1 MALYQKTLEINT
13 SPKTFLDITK
23 DVQALV
29 LESGLDNGVCTLFI
43 KHTSASLVIQ
53 ENYDPSVRQDFE
65 TIFSKLVP
73 EDFPYVHNMEGKDDM
88 PAHIR
93 SALTSTSE
101 TVPVVNGKLS
111 LGTWQGIYIWEH
123 RDQTHNRNC
132 LLYTSPSPR
141 DATLSR
147 MPSSA

>member
-1 MALYQKTLEINT
+1 MALHQKTLEINT
-13 SPKTFLDITK
+13 SPKSFLDITK
-23 DVQALV
+23 DVQAFV
-29 LESGLDNGVCTLFI
+29 SESGLANGVCSLFI

-88 PAHIR
+88 PAHVR

-101 TVPVVNGKLS
+101 SIPVVNSKLS

-123 RDQTHNRNC
+123 RDQTHNRKVIV
-132 LLYTSPSPR
+132 S
-141 DATLSR
+141 
-147 MPSSA
+147 MVGV

>member
-13 SPKTFLDITK
+13 SPKSFLDITK
-23 DVQALV
+23 DVQAFV
-29 LESGLDNGVCTLFI
+29 SESGLANGVCSLFI

-73 EDFPYVHNMEGKDDM
+73 EDFSYVHNMEGKDDM
-88 PAHIR
+88 PAHVR

-101 TVPVVNGKLS
+101 SVPVVNSKLS

-123 RDQTHNRNC
+123 RDQTHNRKVIV
-132 LLYTSPSPR
+132 S
-141 DATLSR
+141 
-147 MPSSA
+147 MFGE

>member
-1 MALYQKTLEINT
+1 MAVSQDSLEFRT
-13 SPKTFLDITK
+13 GPKSFLDITSH
-23 DVQALV
+23 VQDFV
-29 LESGLDNGVCTLFI
+29 TSSDIQKGVCHLFI

-101 TVPVVNGKLS
+101 TVPVVNGKLL

-123 RDQTHNRNC
+123 RDQTHNRKIMV
-132 LLYTSPSPR
+132 S
-141 DATLSR
+141 
-147 MPSSA
+147 MVGE

>member
-23 DVQALV
+23 NVQALV
-29 LESGLDNGVCTLFI
+29 SESGLNNGVCSLFI

-101 TVPVVNGKLS
+101 SIPVVNGKLS
-111 LGTWQGIYIWEH
+111 LGNWQGIYIWEH
-123 RDQTHNRNC
+123 RDQRHIRKITFS
-132 LLYTSPSPR
+132 LVG
-141 DATLSR
+141 D
-147 MPSSA
+147 

>member
-13 SPKTFLDITK
+13 SPKSFLDITK
-23 DVQALV
+23 NVQAFV
-29 LESGLDNGVCTLFI
+29 SESGLNNGICSLFI
-43 KHTSASLVIQ
+43 KHTSASSVIQ

-93 SALTSTSE
+93 SAITSTSE
-101 TVPVVNGKLS
+101 SIPVVNSKLS

-123 RDQTHNRNC
+123 RNQTHNRKVIV
-132 LLYTSPSPR
+132 S
-141 DATLSR
+141 
-147 MPSSA
+147 MVGE

>member
-13 SPKTFLDITK
+13 SPKSFLDITK
-23 DVQALV
+23 NVHALV
-29 LESGLDNGVCTLFI
+29 SESDLDNGVCHLFI

-101 TVPVVNGKLS
+101 SIPVVNGKLS

-123 RDQTHNRNC
+123 RDQTLNRKIIV
-132 LLYTSPSPR
+132 S
-141 DATLSR
+141 
-147 MPSSA
+147 MIGG

>member
-13 SPKTFLDITK
+13 SPKSFLDITN
-23 DVQALV
+23 DVQAFV
-29 LESGLDNGVCTLFI
+29 SESGLANGVCSLFI

-101 TVPVVNGKLS
+101 SIPFVNSKLS

-123 RDQTHNRNC
+123 RDQTHNRKVIV
-132 LLYTSPSPR
+132 S
-141 DATLSR
+141 
-147 MPSSA
+147 MVGE

>member
-13 SPKTFLDITK
+13 TPKSFLDISK
-23 DVQALV
+23 NVQAFV
-29 LESGLDNGVCTLFI
+29 SESGLDNGICSLFI

-88 PAHIR
+88 PAHVR

-101 TVPVVNGKLS
+101 SIPFVNSKLS

-123 RDQTHNRNC
+123 RDQTHNRKVIV
-132 LLYTSPSPR
+132 S
-141 DATLSR
+141 
-147 MPSSA
+147 MVGE

>member
-13 SPKTFLDITK
+13 SPKSFIDITK
-23 DVQALV
+23 NVQALV
-29 LESGLDNGVCTLFI
+29 SESGLDNGICSLFI

-101 TVPVVNGKLS
+101 TVPVVYGKLS
-111 LGTWQGIYIWEH
+111 LGTWQGIYLWEH
-123 RDQTHNRNC
+123 RDQTHNRKVMF
-132 LLYTSPSPR
+132 S
-141 DATLSR
+141 
-147 MPSSA
+147 MVGE

>member
-1 MALYQKTLEINT
+1 MAISQDSLEFRT
-13 SPKTFLDITK
+13 DPKSFLDITSH
-23 DVQALV
+23 VQDFV
-29 LESGLDNGVCTLFI
+29 TSSDIQNGVCHLFI

-65 TIFSKLVP
+65 TIFSNLAP

-101 TVPVVNGKLS
+101 AVPVMNGKLS
-111 LGTWQGIYIWEH
+111 LGTWQGIYLWEH
-123 RDQTHNRNC
+123 RDRPHNRKVVV
-132 LLYTSPSPR
+132 S
-141 DATLSR
+141 
-147 MPSSA
+147 MVGE

>member
-1 MALYQKTLEINT
+1 MAISQGSLEIRT
-13 SPKTFLDITK
+13 IPKSFLDITSQ
-23 DVQALV
+23 VQDFV
-29 LESGLDNGVCTLFI
+29 TKSNIQNGVCHLFI

-53 ENYDPSVRQDFE
+53 ENYDPSVRKDFE

-101 TVPVVNGKLS
+101 AVPVMNGKLS
-111 LGTWQGIYIWEH
+111 LGTWQGIYLWEH
-123 RDQTHNRNC
+123 RDQAHNRIVMI
-132 LLYTSPSPR
+132 S
-141 DATLSR
+141 
-147 MPSSA
+147 MVGE

>member
-1 MALYQKTLEINT
+1 MALSQGTFEIQT
-13 SPKTFLDITK
+13 KPKSFLDITGQ
-23 DVQALV
+23 VQNSVAN
-29 LESGLDNGVCTLFI
+29 SNIQNGVCHLFI

-101 TVPVVNGKLS
+101 TVPVFNGKLS

-123 RDQTHNRNC
+123 RDQTHNRKV
-132 LLYTSPSPR
+132 TVS
-141 DATLSR
+141 
-147 MPSSA
+147 MVGE

>member
-1 MALYQKTLEINT
+1 MALYQKTFEINT

-23 DVQALV
+23 NVQALV
-29 LESGLDNGVCTLFI
+29 SESGLNNGVCSLFI

-73 EDFPYVHNMEGKDDM
+73 EDFPYIHNMEGKDDM

-123 RDQTHNRNC
+123 RDQRHIRKVTIS
-132 LLYTSPSPR
+132 LIGE
-141 DATLSR
+141 
-147 MPSSA
+147 

>member
-13 SPKTFLDITK
+13 SPKSFQDITK
-23 DVQALV
+23 NVQALV
-29 LESGLDNGVCTLFI
+29 LESGLVNGVCSLFI

-101 TVPVVNGKLS
+101 SIPVVNGKLS
-111 LGTWQGIYIWEH
+111 LGTWQGIYVWEH
-123 RDQTHNRNC
+123 RDQRHIRKVTFS
-132 LLYTSPSPR
+132 LVG
-141 DATLSR
+141 D
-147 MPSSA
+147 

>member
-1 MALYQKTLEINT
+1 MALSQDLLEIRTN
-13 SPKTFLDITK
+13 PKSFLDITSN
-23 DVQALV
+23 VQDFV
-29 LESGLDNGVCTLFI
+29 TKSNIQNGVCHLFI

-65 TIFSKLVP
+65 TIFSNLAP

-101 TVPVVNGKLS
+101 TIPIVDGKLS

-123 RDQTHNRNC
+123 RDQTHNRKVMV
-132 LLYTSPSPR
+132 S
-141 DATLSR
+141 
-147 MPSSA
+147 MIGE

>member
-13 SPKTFLDITK
+13 SPKSFLDITR
-23 DVQALV
+23 DIQAFV
-29 LESGLDNGVCTLFI
+29 SESGLSRGVCCLFI

-101 TVPVVNGKLS
+101 SIPVVNSKLS

-123 RDQTHNRNC
+123 RDQTHNRKVII
-132 LLYTSPSPR
+132 SIIGE
-141 DATLSR
+141 
-147 MPSSA
+147 

>member
-1 MALYQKTLEINT
+1 MALLQDSLEFHTN
-13 SPKTFLDITK
+13 PKSFLDITRP
-23 DVQALV
+23 VQDFVA
-29 LESGLDNGVCTLFI
+29 ESNIQNGVCHLFI

-65 TIFSKLVP
+65 TIFSNLAP

-111 LGTWQGIYIWEH
+111 LGTWQGIYVWEH
-123 RDQTHNRNC
+123 RDQTHNRKVMV
-132 LLYTSPSPR
+132 S
-141 DATLSR
+141 
-147 MPSSA
+147 MVGE

>member
-1 MALYQKTLEINT
+1 MALSQVTFEIQT
-13 SPKTFLDITK
+13 KPKSFLDITSQ
-23 DVQALV
+23 VQNFVTNSNIQNA
-29 LESGLDNGVCTLFI
+29 VCHLFI

-65 TIFSKLVP
+65 TIFSKLAP

-111 LGTWQGIYIWEH
+111 LGTWQGIYVWEH
-123 RDQTHNRNC
+123 RDLTHNRKIMV
-132 LLYTSPSPR
+132 S
-141 DATLSR
+141 
-147 MPSSA
+147 MVGE

>member
-1 MALYQKTLEINT
+1 MAFYQNTLEINT
-13 SPKTFLDITK
+13 SPKSFLDITK
-23 DVQALV
+23 DVQTLV
-29 LESGLDNGVCTLFI
+29 SESGLDNGICNLFI

-53 ENYDPSVRQDFE
+53 ENYDPSVKQDFE

-73 EDFPYVHNMEGKDDM
+73 EDFPYAHNMEGKDDM

-93 SALTSTSE
+93 SALTSISE

-123 RDQTHNRNC
+123 RDQTHNRKVMV
-132 LLYTSPSPR
+132 S
-141 DATLSR
+141 
-147 MPSSA
+147 MIGE

>member
-1 MALYQKTLEINT
+1 MALSQGTLEIQT
-13 SPKTFLDITK
+13 KPKSFLDITSQ
-23 DVQALV
+23 VQNSIAN
-29 LESGLDNGVCTLFI
+29 SNIQNGVCHLFI

-111 LGTWQGIYIWEH
+111 LGTWQGIYVWEH
-123 RDQTHNRNC
+123 RDQTHNRKVMV
-132 LLYTSPSPR
+132 S
-141 DATLSR
+141 
-147 MPSSA
+147 MVGE

>member
-13 SPKTFLDITK
+13 SPKSFLDITK
-23 DVQALV
+23 NVQALV
-29 LESGLDNGVCTLFI
+29 SESGLDNGVCSLFI

-123 RDQTHNRNC
+123 RDQTHNRKVIV
-132 LLYTSPSPR
+132 S
-141 DATLSR
+141 
-147 MPSSA
+147 MVGE

>member
-13 SPKTFLDITK
+13 SPKSFLDITK
-23 DVQALV
+23 EVQTFV
-29 LESGLDNGVCTLFI
+29 SESGLDNGVCSLFI

-88 PAHIR
+88 PAHVR

-101 TVPVVNGKLS
+101 SIPVVNSKLS

-123 RDQTHNRNC
+123 RDQTHNRKVIV
-132 LLYTSPSPR
+132 S
-141 DATLSR
+141 
-147 MPSSA
+147 MIGE

>member
-13 SPKTFLDITK
+13 SPKSFLDITK
-23 DVQALV
+23 NVQALV

-101 TVPVVNGKLS
+101 SIPVVDGKLS

-123 RDQTHNRNC
+123 RDQRHIRKLTFS
-132 LLYTSPSPR
+132 LIGE
-141 DATLSR
+141 
-147 MPSSA
+147 

>member
-1 MALYQKTLEINT
+1 MALSQGTLEIQT
-13 SPKTFLDITK
+13 KPKSFLDITSQ
-23 DVQALV
+23 VQNSVAN
-29 LESGLDNGVCTLFI
+29 SNIQNGVCHLFI

-65 TIFSKLVP
+65 AIFSKLAP
-73 EDFPYVHNMEGKDDM
+73 ENFPYVHNMEGKDDM

-123 RDQTHNRNC
+123 RDQTHNRKVMV
-132 LLYTSPSPR
+132 S
-141 DATLSR
+141 
-147 MPSSA
+147 MVGE

>member
-13 SPKTFLDITK
+13 SPKSFLDITK
-23 DVQALV
+23 NVQALV
-29 LESGLDNGVCTLFI
+29 SESGLDNGVCSLFI

-123 RDQTHNRNC
+123 RDQTHNRKVMV
-132 LLYTSPSPR
+132 S
-141 DATLSR
+141 
-147 MPSSA
+147 MIGE

>member
-13 SPKTFLDITK
+13 SPKSFLDITK
-23 DVQALV
+23 NVQALV
-29 LESGLDNGVCTLFI
+29 SESDLDNGVCHLFI

-73 EDFPYVHNMEGKDDM
+73 EDFPYAHNMEGKDDM

-101 TVPVVNGKLS
+101 SIPVVNGKLS

-123 RDQTHNRNC
+123 RNQRHIRKVTFS
-132 LLYTSPSPR
+132 LVGE
-141 DATLSR
+141 
-147 MPSSA
+147 

>member
-1 MALYQKTLEINT
+1 MALYQKTLEIST
-13 SPKTFLDITK
+13 SPKSFLDITK
-23 DVQALV
+23 NIQALV
-29 LESGLDNGVCTLFI
+29 SESGLDNGVCSLFI

-123 RDQTHNRNC
+123 RDQRHIRKVTVS
-132 LLYTSPSPR
+132 LIGE
-141 DATLSR
+141 
-147 MPSSA
+147 

>member
-23 DVQALV
+23 NVQALV

-101 TVPVVNGKLS
+101 SIPVVNSKLS

-123 RDQTHNRNC
+123 RDQTHNRKVII
-132 LLYTSPSPR
+132 SIIGE
-141 DATLSR
+141 
-147 MPSSA
+147 

>member
-13 SPKTFLDITK
+13 SPKSFLDITN
-23 DVQALV
+23 DVQAFV
-29 LESGLDNGVCTLFI
+29 SESGLANGVCSLFI

-88 PAHIR
+88 PAHVR

-101 TVPVVNGKLS
+101 SIPVVNSKLS
-111 LGTWQGIYIWEH
+111 LGTWQGIYIWEPVSY
-123 RDQTHNRNC
+123 TH
-132 LLYTSPSPR
+132 L
-141 DATLSR
+141 TLPTICSV
-147 MPSSA
+147 

>member
-1 MALYQKTLEINT
+1 MAVSQDSLEFRT
-13 SPKTFLDITK
+13 DPKSFLDITSH
-23 DVQALV
+23 VQDFV
-29 LESGLDNGVCTLFI
+29 TSSDIQNGVCHLFI

-65 TIFSKLVP
+65 TIFSNLAP

-101 TVPVVNGKLS
+101 SVPVMNGKLS

-123 RDQTHNRNC
+123 RDQTHNRKVMV
-132 LLYTSPSPR
+132 S
-141 DATLSR
+141 
-147 MPSSA
+147 MIGE

>member
-1 MALYQKTLEINT
+1 MEMSQVTLEIYT
-13 SPKTFLDITK
+13 SPKAFLDITSLIQDCIK
-23 DVQALV
+23 NSDIK
-29 LESGLDNGVCTLFI
+29 NGVCHLFI

-65 TIFSKLVP
+65 TIFSKLAP
-73 EDFPYVHNMEGKDDM
+73 EDFPYIHNMEGKDDM

-111 LGTWQGIYIWEH
+111 LGTWQGIYVWEH
-123 RDQTHNRNC
+123 RDQSHKRKVIINIIGE
-132 LLYTSPSPR
+132 
-141 DATLSR
+141 
-147 MPSSA
+147 

>member
-1 MALYQKTLEINT
+1 MGMSQVTLEIYT
-13 SPKTFLDITK
+13 SPKAFLDITSLIQDCIK
-23 DVQALV
+23 N
-29 LESGLDNGVCTLFI
+29 SNIKNGVCHLFI

-65 TIFSKLVP
+65 AIFSKLAP

-111 LGTWQGIYIWEH
+111 LGTWQGIYVWEH
-123 RDQTHNRNC
+123 RDLTHNRKIMV
-132 LLYTSPSPR
+132 S
-141 DATLSR
+141 
-147 MPSSA
+147 MVGE

>member
-13 SPKTFLDITK
+13 SPKSFLDITK
-23 DVQALV
+23 NIQALV
-29 LESGLDNGVCTLFI
+29 SESGLDNGVCSLFI

-88 PAHIR
+88 HAHVR

-101 TVPVVNGKLS
+101 SIPVVNGKLS

-123 RDQTHNRNC
+123 RDQRHIRKITFS
-132 LLYTSPSPR
+132 LVG
-141 DATLSR
+141 D
-147 MPSSA
+147 